1 MVGRKWGNKMKRRHI
16 LGAAAALATGA
27 GVVGVLGKDKKS
39 HSNTQQIKNTGT
51 SRLGAPAI
59 SKNRRQFRMATTWPK
74 DFPGLGQMPNRFS
87 KALYDMSDGHIEV
100 KVYAAGELVGALECF
115 DATST
120 GAADMY
126 HGAEYYW
133 QGKSKAFSFFTAVP
147 MGMTAAEIM
156 GWIDHGGGQALWDE
170 LSAEFNIKAFQA
182 GNTGH
187 QTGGWFKK
195 EMHSLEDFKGLKMRM
210 PGLGGEVIRR
220 LGGAAVRLSGGEIYQ
235 ALQSGS
241 IDATEWVGPWN
252 DYAFGFYREAPHYYA
267 PGFHEPGASL
277 AVGINLDVWNSF
289 SNAEQAMISYA
300 CKSANDSS
308 LGEYTY
314 ENAKAL
320 NILKNEHGIS
330 PKFFSDDVMTEI
342 GRVSEDVVRELG
354 SSDKRTQKVYD
365 AYLAA
370 RNQYRGWTEMS
381 DGRYIR
387 ARQAALGG

>member
-1 MVGRKWGNKMKRRHI
+1 MKRRQI
-16 LGAAAALATGA
+16 LAAAAAVATGA
-27 GVVGVLGKDKKS
+27 GVAGVLGNNTKKQS
-39 HSNTQQIKNTGT
+39 KT
-51 SRLGAPAI
+51 STSKAAGLATPAI
-59 SKNRRQFRMATTWPK
+59 SKNRRQLRMATTWPK

-87 KALYDMSDGHIEV
+87 KALYEMSDGRLEV

-156 GWIDHGGGQALWDE
+156 GWIDHGGGQAMWDE
-170 LSAEFNIKAFQA
+170 LSADFNIKPFQA

-187 QTGGWFKK
+187 QTGGWFKR
-195 EMHSLEDFKGLKMRM
+195 EMNSLEDFKGLKIRM
-210 PGLGGEVIRR
+210 PGLGAEVIRR
-220 LGGAAVRLSGGEIYQ
+220 LGGAAVHLSGGEIYQ

-252 DYAFGFYREAPHYYA
+252 DYALGFYREAPNYYA

-277 AVGINLDVWNSF
+277 AVGINLDIWNSF
-289 SNAEQAMISYA
+289 AKSEQAMISFA
-300 CKSANDSS
+300 CKSANDASV
-308 LGEYTY
+308 GEYTF

-320 NILKNEHGIS
+320 DVLKTKHGIT
-330 PKFFSDDVMTEI
+330 PKFFSDEIMIEI
-342 GRVSEDVVRELG
+342 GRISEDVVREFG
-354 SSDKRTQKVYD
+354 NADKRTQKIYES
-365 AYLAA
+365 YLAA

>member
-1 MVGRKWGNKMKRRHI
+1 MKRRNI
-16 LGAAAALATGA
+16 LTAGVALATGA
-27 GVVGVLGKDKKS
+27 GVVGVLGAKGKDVPTAS
-39 HSNTQQIKNTGT
+39 
-51 SRLGAPAI
+51 SRDGIASPNI
-59 SKNRRQFRMATTWPK
+59 SRNRRQLRIATSWPK
-74 DFPGLGQMPNRFS
+74 DFPGLGQMPNRFA
-87 KALYDMSDGHIEV
+87 KAMHDMSDGRIDC

-115 DATST
+115 DAVST

-126 HGAEYYW
+126 HAAEYYW

-156 GWIDHGGGQALWDE
+156 GWVEFGGGQELWDD
-170 LSAEFNIKAFQA
+170 LSARFNIKPLQA

-187 QTGGWFKK
+187 QTGGWFKR
-195 EMHSLEDFKGLKMRM
+195 EMNSLEDFNGLIMRM

-220 LGGAAVRLSGGEIYQ
+220 LGGSARPLPGGEIYQ
-235 ALQSGS
+235 SLQSGA

-252 DYAFGFYREAPHYYA
+252 DLAFGFYREAPYYYA

-277 AVGINLDVWNSF
+277 SLGINLDIWNSF
-289 SNAEQAMISYA
+289 SNSDQAMIKYA

-308 LGEYTY
+308 LGEYTF

-320 NILKNEHGIS
+320 DILKNEHGIE
-330 PKFFSDDVMTEI
+330 PRFFSDEIMTKV
-342 GRVSEDVVRELG
+342 GLVSEEVVKEFGNSNAQTRKIYE
-354 SSDKRTQKVYD
+354 SYI
-365 AYLAA
+365 AA

-387 ARQAALGG
+387 AREIALGR

>member
-1 MVGRKWGNKMKRRHI
+1 
-16 LGAAAALATGA
+16 
-27 GVVGVLGKDKKS
+27 
-39 HSNTQQIKNTGT
+39 
-51 SRLGAPAI
+51 
-59 SKNRRQFRMATTWPK
+59 
-74 DFPGLGQMPNRFS
+74 MPNRFA
-87 KALYDMSDGHIEV
+87 KALHDMSGGAIDV
-100 KVYAAGELVGALECF
+100 KVYAAGELVPALECF

-133 QGKSKAFSFFTAVP
+133 QGKSRGFSFFTAVP

-156 GWIDHGGGQALWDE
+156 GWIDHGGGQALWDN
-170 LSAEFNIKAFQA
+170 LSAQFNIKALQA

-187 QTGGWFKK
+187 QTGGWFKR
-195 EMHSLEDFKGLKMRM
+195 EINSLEDFKGLKMRM

-252 DYAFGFYREAPHYYA
+252 DYAFGFYREAPYYYA

-277 AVGINLDVWNSF
+277 SVGINLDVWNAF
-289 SNAEQAMISYA
+289 NASEQAMIRAA
-300 CKSANDSS
+300 CKTANDTS
-308 LGEYTY
+308 LGEYTH

-320 NILKNEHGIS
+320 NILRTEHGIA
-330 PKFFSDDVMTEI
+330 PRFFNNDIMIEV
-342 GRVSEDVVRELG
+342 GRVCEDVVRELG
-354 SSDKRTQKVYD
+354 NSDAQTRRIYES
-365 AYLAA
+365 YLAA

-381 DGRYIR
+381 EGRYITARER
-387 ARQAALGG
+387 ALSALGQ

>member
-1 MVGRKWGNKMKRRHI
+1 MKRRNI
-16 LGAAAALATGA
+16 LTAGVALATGA
-27 GVVGVLGKDKKS
+27 VVVGVLGAKGKDVPTAS
-39 HSNTQQIKNTGT
+39 
-51 SRLGAPAI
+51 SRDGIASPNI
-59 SKNRRQFRMATTWPK
+59 SKNRRQLRIATSWPK
-74 DFPGLGQMPNRFS
+74 DFPGLGQMPNRFA
-87 KALYDMSDGHIEV
+87 KAMHDMSDGRIDC

-115 DATST
+115 DAVST

-126 HGAEYYW
+126 HAAEYYW

-156 GWIDHGGGQALWDE
+156 GWVEFGGGQELWDD
-170 LSAEFNIKAFQA
+170 LSARFNIKPLQA

-187 QTGGWFKK
+187 QTGGWFKR
-195 EMHSLEDFKGLKMRM
+195 EMNSLEDFNGLIMRM

-220 LGGAAVRLSGGEIYQ
+220 LGGSARPLPGGEIYQ
-235 ALQSGS
+235 SLQSGA

-252 DYAFGFYREAPHYYA
+252 DLAFGFYREAPYYYA

-277 AVGINLDVWNSF
+277 SLGINLEIWNSF
-289 SNAEQAMISYA
+289 SNSDQAMIKYA

-308 LGEYTY
+308 LGEYTF

-320 NILKNEHGIS
+320 DILKNEHGIE
-330 PKFFSDDVMTEI
+330 PRFFSDEIMTKV
-342 GRVSEDVVRELG
+342 GLVSEKVVKEFGNSNAQTRKIYE
-354 SSDKRTQKVYD
+354 SYI
-365 AYLAA
+365 AA

-387 ARQAALGG
+387 AREIALGR

>member
-1 MVGRKWGNKMKRRHI
+1 MKRRHI
-16 LGAAAALATGA
+16 LGAVAAVATGA
-27 GVVGVLGKDKKS
+27 GVTGILGKDQKKADS
-39 HSNTQQIKNTGT
+39 TRKIDKIAS
-51 SRLGAPAI
+51 PAL
-59 SKNRRQFRMATTWPK
+59 SKNRRQLRMATSWPK
-74 DFPGLGQMPNRFS
+74 DFPGLGQMANRFS
-87 KALYDMSDGHIEV
+87 KALHEMSEGRLDI

-126 HGAEYYW
+126 HSAEYYW

-147 MGMTAAEIM
+147 MGMTSDEIM
-156 GWIDHGGGQALWDE
+156 GWVDHGGGQALWDE
-170 LSAEFNIKAFQA
+170 LSAEFNIKPFQA

-195 EMHSLEDFKGLKMRM
+195 EIKSLEDFKGLKMRM

-252 DYAFGFYREAPHYYA
+252 DYAFGFYREAPYYYA
-267 PGFHEPGASL
+267 PGFHEPGPAL
-277 AVGINLDVWNSF
+277 GIGINMDVWQSF
-289 SNAEQAMISYA
+289 SASDQAMIIYA
-300 CKSANDSS
+300 CQSANNAS

-320 NILKNEHGIS
+320 DVLKSEHGIT
-330 PKFFSDDVMTEI
+330 PRFFSDEI
-342 GRVSEDVVRELG
+342 MVKIGEVSEEVVREFG
-354 SSDKRTQKVYD
+354 NADKRTQKVYESYIKSLHQLR
-365 AYLAA
+365 A
-370 RNQYRGWTEMS
+370 WTEMS

-387 ARQAALGG
+387 ARQTAFAK

>member
-1 MVGRKWGNKMKRRHI
+1 MKRRHI
-16 LGAAAALATGA
+16 LGAAAAVATGT
-27 GVVGVLGKDKKS
+27 GVAAILGKDTKAPIATKAEKK
-39 HSNTQQIKNTGT
+39 I
-51 SRLGAPAI
+51 GAPNI
-59 SKNRRQFRMATTWPK
+59 SKGLKQFRMATTWPK

-87 KALYDMSDGHIEV
+87 KALYEMSNGQIEV

-133 QGKSKAFSFFTAVP
+133 QGKSKGFSFFTAVP
-147 MGMTAAEIM
+147 MGMTASEIM
-156 GWIDHGGGQALWDE
+156 GWIDYGGGQKLWDD
-170 LSAEFNIKAFQA
+170 LSASFNIKPFQA

-195 EMHSLEDFKGLKMRM
+195 EMNSLEDFKGLRFRM
-210 PGLGGEVIRR
+210 PGIGGEVLRR
-220 LGGAAVRLSGGEIYQ
+220 LGAAPVNMPGGEIYQ
-235 ALQSGS
+235 ALQSGLL
-241 IDATEWVGPWN
+241 DGTEWVGPWN
-252 DYAFGFYREAPHYYA
+252 DYAFGFYREAPFYYA

-277 AVGINLDVWNSF
+277 AVGINLDVWNNF
-289 SNAEQAMISYA
+289 SASERAMISFA
-300 CKSANDSS
+300 CKAANDAS

-320 NILKNEHGIS
+320 NILKTQHGIE
-330 PKFFSDDVMTEI
+330 PRFFSDDIMVEI
-342 GRVSEDVVRELG
+342 GKISEDVVRELG
-354 SSDKRTQKVYD
+354 SSDKRTQKIYD

-370 RNQYRGWTEMS
+370 RNEYRGWTEMS

-387 ARQAALGG
+387 ARKAALDT